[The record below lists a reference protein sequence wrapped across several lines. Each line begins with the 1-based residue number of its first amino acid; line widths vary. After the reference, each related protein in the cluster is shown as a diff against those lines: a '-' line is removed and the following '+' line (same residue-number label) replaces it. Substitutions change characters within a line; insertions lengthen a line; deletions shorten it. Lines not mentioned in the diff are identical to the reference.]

1 MKLKAGLYI
10 GIAMVLIVG
19 GSLLAVK
26 GKDAVS
32 QAESRK
38 QGILEA
44 EQTTLFYQNS
54 PGTIAEAGA
63 SEGDS
68 VKEGEV
74 LFKVKSAGEGDQD
87 ALAPYDGLVDRVNV
101 EKGDKV
107 HAGVPLAVVQKNTYY
122 TDLYIQESEIQQL
135 EVNQS
140 IDVHFPYLDQPTQ
153 VKGSIIS
160 ISTAPQFANLRM
172 SREKGQAD
180 LSMFLVR
187 ISMDSNTD
195 LLPGMTAEVKLDEI
209 TD

>member
-54 PGTIAEAGA
+54 PGAIVEAVA
-63 SEGDS
+63 SAGDS

-74 LFKVKSAGEGDQD
+74 LFKVKSTGEGDVD
-87 ALAPYDGLVDRVNV
+87 VLAPYDGLVDRVAV
-101 EKGDKV
+101 KQGDQV
-107 HAGVPLAVVQKNTYY
+107 QAGVPLAVLQKNIYY
-122 TDLYIQESEIQQL
+122 TDLYIQESEVQKL

-153 VKGSIIS
+153 LSGVVTS
-160 ISTAPQFANLRM
+160 ISSAPQFASLRM

-187 ISMDSNTD
+187 ISMDSNAD

>member
-1 MKLKAGLYI
+1 MKIKAGLYI
-10 GIAMVLIVG
+10 GIAMVFIIG

-54 PGTIAEAGA
+54 PGTIAEVGA
-63 SEGDS
+63 STGDF

-74 LFKVKSAGEGDQD
+74 LLKVKSAGEGDVD
-87 ALAPYDGLVDRVNV
+87 VLAPYDGLVDRVAV
-101 EKGDKV
+101 KQGDQV
-107 HAGVPLAVVQKNTYY
+107 QAGVPLAVVQKNTYY

-135 EVNQS
+135 AVNQS

-153 VKGSIIS
+153 VKGSVTS

>member
-10 GIAMVLIVG
+10 GIAMVFIIG

-44 EQTTLFYQNS
+44 EQTTLIYQNS
-54 PGTIAEAGA
+54 PGAIAEVGA
-63 SEGDS
+63 STGDS

-74 LFKVKSAGEGDQD
+74 LFKVKSAGEGDVD
-87 ALAPYDGLVDRVNV
+87 VLAPYDGLVDRVAV
-101 EKGDKV
+101 KQGDQV
-107 HAGVPLAVVQKNTYY
+107 QAGVPLAVVQKNTYY

-140 IDVHFPYLDQPTQ
+140 IDVHFP
-153 VKGSIIS
+153 VFGS
-160 ISTAPQFANLRM
+160 ANAGEGERYFHLNC
-172 SREKGQAD
+172 SSVCNLAD
-180 LSMFLVR
+180 VS
-187 ISMDSNTD
+187 
-195 LLPGMTAEVKLDEI
+195 
-209 TD
+209 

>member
-10 GIAMVLIVG
+10 GIAMVFIIG

-44 EQTTLFYQNS
+44 EQTTLFYQKS
-54 PGTIAEAGA
+54 PGAIKEAGA
-63 SEGDS
+63 SAGDS
-68 VKEGEV
+68 VKEGEI
-74 LFKVKSAGEGDQD
+74 LFKVKLADEGDVEV
-87 ALAPYDGLVDRVNV
+87 LAPYDGLVDRVNV
-101 EKGDKV
+101 EKGDQV
-107 HAGVPLAVVQKNTYY
+107 QAGVPLAVVQKNTYY

-140 IDVHFPYLDQPTQ
+140 IDVHFPYSDQPTQ
-153 VKGSIIS
+153 VKGIVTS
-160 ISTAPQFANLRM
+160 ISSAPQFATLRM

>member
-1 MKLKAGLYI
+1 M
-10 GIAMVLIVG
+10 GIAMVFIVG

-54 PGTIAEAGA
+54 PGTMEEVGVSA
-63 SEGDS
+63 GDS

-74 LFKVKSAGEGDQD
+74 LFKVKSAGEGNVDV
-87 ALAPYDGLVDRVNV
+87 LAPYDGLVDRVAV
-101 EKGDKV
+101 KQGDQV
-107 HAGVPLAVVQKNTYY
+107 QAGVPLAVVQKNTYY

-153 VKGSIIS
+153 VKGSVTS
-160 ISTAPQFANLRM
+160 ISTAPQFATLRM

>member
-1 MKLKAGLYI
+1 MKIKAGLYI
-10 GIAMVLIVG
+10 GIAMVFIVG

-38 QGILEA
+38 QGMLEA

-54 PGTIAEAGA
+54 PGAIVEAGA
-63 SEGDS
+63 SAGGS
-68 VKEGEV
+68 VKKGEV
-74 LFKVKSAGEGDQD
+74 LFKVKSAGEGDVD
-87 ALAPYDGLVDRVNV
+87 VLAPYDGLVDRVAV
-101 EKGDKV
+101 KQGDQV
-107 HAGVPLAVVQKNTYY
+107 QAGVPLAVLQKNNYY
-122 TDLYIQESEIQQL
+122 TDLYIQESEVQKL
-135 EVNQS
+135 EVNQA
-140 IDVHFPYLDQPTQ
+140 IDVHFPYLDQPIQ
-153 VKGSIIS
+153 VSGVVKS
-160 ISTAPQFANLRM
+160 ISSAPQFASLRM

-187 ISMDSNTD
+187 ISMDSNAD

>member
-10 GIAMVLIVG
+10 GIAMVFIVG

-54 PGTIAEAGA
+54 PGTIAKVGA
-63 SEGDS
+63 FAGDS

-74 LFKVKSAGEGDQD
+74 LFKVKSAGEGDVD
-87 ALAPYDGLVDRVNV
+87 VLAPYDGLVDRVAV
-101 EKGDKV
+101 KQGV
-107 HAGVPLAVVQKNTYY
+107 QVQAGVPLAVLQKNTYY
-122 TDLYIQESEIQQL
+122 TDLYIQESEIQQFA
-135 EVNQS
+135 VNQS
-140 IDVHFPYLDQPTQ
+140 MDVHFPYLDQPTK
-153 VKGSIIS
+153 VKGSVTS
-160 ISTAPQFANLRM
+160 ISSAPQFATMRM

-180 LSMFLVR
+180 LTMFLVR

>member
-1 MKLKAGLYI
+1 MKIKAGLYI

-63 SEGDS
+63 SGGDS

-74 LFKVKSAGEGDQD
+74 LFKVKSAGEGDVEV
-87 ALAPYDGLVDRVNV
+87 LAPYDGLVDRVNV
-101 EKGDKV
+101 EKGDQV
-107 HAGVPLAVVQKNTYY
+107 QAGVPLAVVQKNTYY

-153 VKGSIIS
+153 VKGSVIS

>member
-1 MKLKAGLYI
+1 MKIKAGLYI
-10 GIAMVLIVG
+10 GIAMVFIIG

-54 PGTIAEAGA
+54 PGTIAEVGA
-63 SEGDS
+63 STGDF

-74 LFKVKSAGEGDQD
+74 LLKVKSAGEGDVD
-87 ALAPYDGLVDRVNV
+87 VLAPYDGLVDRVAV
-101 EKGDKV
+101 KQGDQV
-107 HAGVPLAVVQKNTYY
+107 QAGVPLAVVQKNTYY

-135 EVNQS
+135 AVNQS

-153 VKGSIIS
+153 VKGSVIS

>member
-32 QAESRK
+32 HAESRK

-54 PGTIAEAGA
+54 SGAIVEAGA
-63 SEGDS
+63 SAGDS
-68 VKEGEV
+68 VKEGEM
-74 LFKVKSAGEGDQD
+74 LFKVKSAGEGDVD
-87 ALAPYDGLVDRVNV
+87 VLAPYDGMVDRVAV
-101 EKGDKV
+101 KQGDQV
-107 HAGVPLAVVQKNTYY
+107 QVGVPLAVLQKNNYY
-122 TDLYIQESEIQQL
+122 TDIYIQESEIQKL
-135 EVNQS
+135 EVNQA

-153 VKGSIIS
+153 VSGVVTS
-160 ISTAPQFANLRM
+160 ISSAPQFASLRM

-187 ISMDSNTD
+187 ISMDSNAD

>member
-10 GIAMVLIVG
+10 GIAMVFIVG

-32 QAESRK
+32 QAESLK

-54 PGTIAEAGA
+54 PGMIAEAVA
-63 SEGDS
+63 SMGDS

-74 LFKVKSAGEGDQD
+74 LFKVKSAGEGDVD
-87 ALAPYDGLVDRVNV
+87 VLAPYDGLVDRVAV
-101 EKGDKV
+101 KQGDQV
-107 HAGVPLAVVQKNTYY
+107 QAGVPLAVLQKNNYY
-122 TDLYIQESEIQQL
+122 TDLYIQESEVQKF
-135 EVNQS
+135 EVNQTL
-140 IDVHFPYLDQPTQ
+140 DVHFPYLDQPTQ
-153 VKGSIIS
+153 VSGVVTS
-160 ISTAPQFANLRM
+160 ISSAPQFASLRM

-187 ISMDSNTD
+187 ISMDSNAD